1 MFIEGVGNSIINIL
15 PVRWRFLLNIAE
27 ANRADV
33 LIDYRAASADQ
44 FNGISKMIAV
54 IGV

>member
-15 PVRWRFLLNIAE
+15 PVWWRFLLNIAE
-27 ANRADV
+27 ADRVDI

-44 FNGISKMIAV
+44 FDGISKIIAV
-54 IGV
+54 VGG